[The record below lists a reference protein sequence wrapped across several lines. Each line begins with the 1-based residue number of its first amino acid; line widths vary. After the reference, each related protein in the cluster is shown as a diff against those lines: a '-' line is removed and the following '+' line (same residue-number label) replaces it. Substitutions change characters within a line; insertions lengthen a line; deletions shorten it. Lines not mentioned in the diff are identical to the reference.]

1 MRIGKSFTAVRLP
14 FPLFFLAVF
23 MLLAALTALATRP
36 PHAAPQTPC
45 PSQADCDRL
54 KAISDIAAAE
64 SAAAKAVA
72 DQAESDRAKDL
83 ATADRL
89 ERDASHPDPGMYP
102 RASDRVGYGQAM
114 RAQAQ
119 GLRDKLTNAKA
130 NAAARAKTAADTAK
144 AYQDCLDRMKACA
157 PKTTTPPP
165 DTPANSTGDA
175 ASTSAA
181 PRRPTSWMVE
191 CKDGTTTSAIVPEPS
206 IADVLKLDYKPQW
219 GGFLTGHGK
228 TVFRGG
234 YRLLY
239 DPPNYNI
246 FTGSGSSTP
255 PSPVPNNSDTGAFIL
270 QPFPDPTLFGQPT
283 YIPPS
288 CTLNSQGGLTI
299 GRYSGGFE
307 PRLGFRF
314 TGDTG
319 SDPTPGSGI
328 VNPLPLNGYY
338 PIPGIPGLLPPLN
351 INPIDTNPSAP
362 DNQTHRIV
370 IPRLYIRQPAEYYIR
385 PQGYYDNRSQYFW
398 IYDGPGSPHYCAFD
412 FPDALRSFPEIRHAL
427 AIEAASRRSR
437 ESYAAREKSPGQFQ
451 LASFRQPLLRQPSP
465 FSEIDSRLS
474 PAPQNGA
481 PGGPTAN
488 PGFTYSI
495 VSNGKSTGEAFQLQ
509 LLDTTGKV
517 KSVRMRSGT
526 VVEAIA
532 PGVTQ
537 PVTASA
543 GAGDKVVT
551 QPLNGFCLEFTK
563 HPPAE
568 GTLYRLADDTTQQK
582 FEPMRFIS
590 RAGDQMQEKKL
601 FHPDSDPKA
610 YTDAILQ
617 YALWSKLEG
626 WSQEQ
631 FTQHFVERTKENA
644 DALHVKW
651 SKEMEGALRAA
662 APGRWKDISEMIQE
676 AGELQKNSGQGRGG
690 RRGGRGGRGG
700 RRGAESS
707 DQ

>member
-1 MRIGKSFTAVRLP
+1 MRIGKSFFAIRLP
-14 FPLFFLAVF
+14 FPQFLMAVF

-64 SAAAKAVA
+64 SAAAKAAA
-72 DQAESDRAKDL
+72 DQAEADRAKDL

-89 ERDASHPDPGMYP
+89 DRDASHPDPGMYP

-119 GLRDKLTNAKA
+119 GLRDKLANAKA
-130 NAAARAKTAADTAK
+130 NAAARAKTAADAAK

-157 PKTTTPPP
+157 PKTTTPSP
-165 DTPANSTGDA
+165 DTPANSTGVTA
-175 ASTSAA
+175 GTPVA

-191 CKDGTTTSAIVPEPS
+191 CKDGTTTSAVVRQPG
-206 IADVLKLDYKPQW
+206 IADALTFTYSPQW
-219 GGFLTGHGK
+219 GGFLTGNGK
-228 TVFRGG
+228 TIYKGG

-239 DPPNYNI
+239 DPPFYNV
-246 FTGSGSSTP
+246 FTGTGSSTP
-255 PSPVPNNSDTGAFIL
+255 PSPVPNNPDPGAFIL

-283 YIPPS
+283 YSLPP
-288 CTLNSQGGLTI
+288 CTLNPQGGLTI
-299 GRYSGGFE
+299 GRYHGGFE

-319 SDPTPGSGI
+319 SDSTPGSGI

-351 INPIDTNPSAP
+351 INPLDTNPPAA
-362 DNQTHRIV
+362 DDQTHRIV
-370 IPRLYIRQPAEYYIR
+370 IPRLYIREPAKYYIR
-385 PQGYYDNRSQYFW
+385 PQGYYDYRSQYFW
-398 IYDGPGSPHYCAFD
+398 VYDGPGSPHYCAFD

-427 AIEAASRRSR
+427 AIEEASRRRR
-437 ESYAAREKSPGQFQ
+437 ESYAAQEKSRGQFQ
-451 LASFRQPLLRQPSP
+451 LASFHQPSP
-465 FSEIDSRLS
+465 FSEINSRLS

-481 PGGPTAN
+481 PGGTAAN
-488 PGFTYSI
+488 PSFTYSI

-543 GAGDKVVT
+543 GGGGKVIT
-551 QPLNGFCLEFTK
+551 HPLNGFCLEFTK
-563 HPPAE
+563 HPPPE

-626 WSQEQ
+626 WNQEQ
-631 FTQHFVERTKENA
+631 FTQHFVDRTKENA

-676 AGELQKNSGQGRGG
+676 GADLEKNSGQGRGG
-690 RRGGRGGRGG
+690 RRGDRGGRGG
-700 RRGAESS
+700 RGARRGATDL